1 MTEGVASD
9 GRTIMPGMVL
19 DELHELIETLQA
31 RIDKHAPALQQSEAL
46 TRYALID
53 PLLRGL
59 GWDTGDPKQV
69 IPEYRSTAGS
79 ADYALFGQSNKPQVI
94 IEAKKLG
101 TQLDFK
107 VRQQVTGYCQEE
119 GIPYAVITDGRRWE
133 LYDVFKPV
141 AMKDSIVVEIDLEG
155 PTAKTSLDALALW
168 RPSVAEGNIQVG
180 ATPLAMMSVL
190 PEDETSAAPE
200 KEHPASLGP
209 EWNLLGGFKPKTGTK
224 PAAVRFSDGSVGNAG
239 SWSNLNAE
247 IVRWLKSEGHLSAHH
262 LPLKLGK
269 ANSYFLNID
278 NDKGNGQPFQFFRE
292 VDGWFMHAN
301 YNAAVHM
308 NNARGVIQFVGLNPN
323 DFAVKLQ

>member
-1 MTEGVASD
+1 
-9 GRTIMPGMVL
+9 MVL

-31 RIDKHAPALQQSEAL
+31 RIASHAPALQQSEAL
-46 TRYALID
+46 TRYALVD

-59 GWDTGDPKQV
+59 GWDTGDPNQV
-69 IPEYRSTAGS
+69 IPEYRSAAGS

-168 RPSVAEGNIQVG
+168 RPGVASRNIKTGAAPVVDQRGPTTEPSEPPDSTPYSSDEKQWHQLSTFSPGSGTAPRTVRLPDETEAETRGWGDFIAEIGRWLYENGHLKASLLPIQRSQHSYVVAIEPVNPNGKRFSASRQIGPFYANVNLTSVA
-180 ATPLAMMSVL
+180 
-190 PEDETSAAPE
+190 
-200 KEHPASLGP
+200 
-209 EWNLLGGFKPKTGTK
+209 
-224 PAAVRFSDGSVGNAG
+224 
-239 SWSNLNAE
+239 
-247 IVRWLKSEGHLSAHH
+247 IVR
-262 LPLKLGK
+262 
-269 ANSYFLNID
+269 
-278 NDKGNGQPFQFFRE
+278 
-292 VDGWFMHAN
+292 
-301 YNAAVHM
+301 
-308 NNARGVIQFVGLNPN
+308 NARTMIQQTNQDPA
-323 DFAVKLQ
+323 DFAVRLQ